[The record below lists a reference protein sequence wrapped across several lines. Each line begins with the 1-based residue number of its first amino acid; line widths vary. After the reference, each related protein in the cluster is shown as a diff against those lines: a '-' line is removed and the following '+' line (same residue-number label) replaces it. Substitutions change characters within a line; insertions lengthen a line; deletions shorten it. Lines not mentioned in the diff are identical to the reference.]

1 MVANP
6 RDNFRRGMKY
16 YVPKMSY
23 ASDLQ
28 LGMPTLFSLGAPAAV
43 SATNIAAAIDADAVA
58 NTEESYAT
66 DAINAV
72 LDGTYGRTLRMTPS
86 GDPGN
91 AFAIDVYGW
100 DYLMQPM
107 VERFTGAS
115 GSTAII
121 YGKKA
126 FKYLLKTKIVT
137 PATNAVTA
145 ALGTGWRLGLP
156 YKGDVEWV
164 KENGVLVPLYNRDF
178 IETRQIDATAVIAGP
193 SGSWV
198 RAQFPGYVKTLIG
211 TPNMA
216 VGSTTD
222 PVVTVELGG
231 NAITGL
237 TVTIDTSAGNVGTT
251 VTDVPTTTGYSANN
265 RFRAGDLIELVV
277 ADADGSGGI
286 TLQLVLTPTQF
297 SHPDT
302 TDPGTVSTG
311 DPRGTY
317 EPIMTPDGSEIIVG
331 LRGDPSYNANG
342 RGGLHGIQHY
352 HP

>member
-1 MVANP
+1 MP

-16 YVPKMSY
+16 YVPKMAY

-28 LGMPTLFSLGAPAAV
+28 LGMPTLFSLGSPAAV
-43 SATNIAAAIDADAVA
+43 SANNIATAIDADAVA
-58 NTEESYAT
+58 GTEESYAT

-137 PATNAVTA
+137 AATNAITA
-145 ALGTGWRLGLP
+145 ALGTGWRVGLP
-156 YKGDVEWV
+156 YKGDVEWA
-164 KENGVLVPLYNRDF
+164 KENGILVPVWNRDM
-178 IETRQIDATAVIAGP
+178 IETRDIAGAAVAGGP
-193 SGSWV
+193 SGAWV
-198 RAQFPGYVKTLIG
+198 RAQFPGFVKTLIG
-211 TPNMA
+211 TPNMP
-216 VGSTTD
+216 VGSTND
-222 PVVTVELGG
+222 PAITVELGG
-231 NAITGL
+231 VAITGL
-237 TVTIDTSAGNVGTT
+237 TVTIDTSAGNLGTT
-251 VTDVPTTTGYSANN
+251 VTDTPTTVGYSANN
-265 RFRAGDLIELVV
+265 RFRAGDLIEIV
-277 ADADGSGGI
+277 ASDADTSGAI
-286 TLQLVLTPTQF
+286 TVQLQLTPTQF
-297 SHPDT
+297 SPPDT

-317 EPIMTPDGSEIIVG
+317 EPIMTPDGSELIVG
-331 LRGDPSYNANG
+331 LRGDPSYNASG
-342 RGGLHGIQHY
+342 RGGLHGIPHY

>member
-6 RDNFRRGMKY
+6 RDNFRRGFKY
-16 YVPKMSY
+16 YVPNAQY

-28 LGMPTLFSLGAPAAV
+28 LGMPCLFSLGSPAAV
-43 SATNIAAAIDADAVA
+43 SANNIAATIDADAVA
-58 NTEESYAT
+58 TTEESYAT

-115 GSTAII
+115 GSTGII

-137 PATNAVTA
+137 AATNAITA
-145 ALGTGWRLGLP
+145 ALGTGWRVGLP
-156 YKGDVEWV
+156 YKGDVEWA
-164 KENGVLVPLYNRDF
+164 KENGVLVPLFNRDF
-178 IETRQIDATAVIAGP
+178 IETRDLAAADVAGGA
-193 SGSWV
+193 SGRWI
-198 RAQFPGYVKTLIG
+198 RAQFPGFVKTLIG

-216 VGSTTD
+216 VGSTND
-222 PVVTVELGG
+222 PVITVELGG
-231 NAITGL
+231 VAIVGL
-237 TVTIDTSAGNVGTT
+237 TVTVDTSAGNVGTT
-251 VTDVPTTTGYSANN
+251 VTDAPTTAGYSANN
-265 RFRAGDLIELVV
+265 RFRAGDLIEIVV
-277 ADADGSGGI
+277 ADADSSGAV
-286 TLQLVLTPTQF
+286 TVQTVLTPTQF
-297 SHPDT
+297 THPDT
-302 TDPGTVSTG
+302 TDPATVSTG

-317 EPIMTPDGSEIIVG
+317 EPIMTPDGSELIVG
-331 LRGDPSYNANG
+331 LRGDPSTNASEN
-342 RGGLHGIQHY
+342 GGLHGIQHY